1 MTNAAPSK
9 HPADDGSLA
18 GTLRTTFRKL
28 MQEAEHMLP
37 ARVLAY
43 DRERNVATV
52 QPVIAV
58 LTTAGQAVPRAQ
70 IAEVPVV
77 ALGGGGFVLHFPLRA
92 GDLGWIEASDRDISL
107 FLQSL
112 EESPPNTTRLHSFSD
127 SRFLPDVLRQFDA
140 SAVGTD
146 AAALQSVDGSVRVEL
161 SPSRLLLVAPE
172 VVVQTPKAEFT
183 GDVTV
188 AGEATI
194 SGIAF
199 TTHRHGQTQPG
210 SGQSGEPVP

>member
-1 MTNAAPSK
+1 MTNAQPSK
-9 HPADDGSLA
+9 NPADDGSLA

-43 DRERNVATV
+43 DRDRNVATV

-77 ALGGGGFVLHFPLRA
+77 ALGGGGFVLHFPLQE

-107 FLQSL
+107 FMQSL
-112 EESPPNTTRLHSFSD
+112 EESPPNTHRLHSFAD

-140 SAVGTD
+140 SQVGGTS
-146 AAALQSVDGSVRVEL
+146 AALQSVDGSVRVEL
-161 SPSRLLLVAPE
+161 SPERLLLVAPTVTVE
-172 VVVQTPKAEFT
+172 TPLAEFT
-183 GDVTV
+183 GDVEIT
-188 AGEATI
+188 GEATI

-199 TTHRHGQTQPG
+199 TTHRHGQVQPG
-210 SGQSGEPVP
+210 TGQSGAPVS